1 MSRSLLVAAA
11 AAGVLAL
18 GGTVA
23 LAAPTT
29 PASPTEA
36 ASALPGPKQPI
47 EHLGLSGGLF
57 ADTSGEPGCFGASGT
72 KSASFP
78 VPRGALVTGLTAY
91 VIDSTATAG
100 VSVSLNRHDLT
111 SGGTFRLGNA
121 FTSGSPG
128 STTLVIEPSPGVLLT
143 DASSVNVD
151 VAVGKSTCLK
161 GVEVHFIRDGAAGA
175 QPTTARAPEPT
186 VTATRPDGAVR

>member
-1 MSRSLLVAAA
+1 MGAAGGDERGLVGDNDGRGERFAKPHRA

-78 VPRGALVTGLTAY
+78 VPRA
-91 VIDSTATAG
+91 
-100 VSVSLNRHDLT
+100 HW
-111 SGGTFRLGNA
+111 
-121 FTSGSPG
+121 SPG
-128 STTLVIEPSPGVLLT
+128 SP
-143 DASSVNVD
+143 
-151 VAVGKSTCLK
+151 
-161 GVEVHFIRDGAAGA
+161 RM
-175 QPTTARAPEPT
+175 
-186 VTATRPDGAVR
+186 